1 MKLCF
6 SAYSAF
12 KNLQK
17 CLFIISRNQRK
28 RTRFWKHKEIV
39 FFNSSLRDV
48 SGGSVSYVLSALRH
62 FQLLIII
69 IKYILSL
76 YLLILFSWTD
86 FLFFLPITV
95 FAESWLLEPRR
106 CTWAWTLRRICLQ
119 LDKQL
124 SGHQSIQWRSPQCAF
139 VPICHVKDVK
149 FCAPSFFLLIL
160 FAPPLLLSPRQADDS
175 LLRLDGRCIE
185 FSPRSGLSVIVKLHD
200 CSGSLQDRDGELY
213 LFTGLL
219 MSSGWCGHH
228 GPGFK

>member
-39 FFNSSLRDV
+39 FFNSSLRDM

-106 CTWAWTLRRICLQ
+106 CTWAWTLRLICLQ

-160 FAPPLLLSPRQADDS
+160 FAPPLLLSPATGRWLSAKAWRA
-175 LLRLDGRCIE
+175 LHWIFTAVWALRHRYTPWLQRVVTGQRWRIIFIHWFAHE
-185 FSPRSGLSVIVKLHD
+185 FRLMWPSRPRL
-200 CSGSLQDRDGELY
+200 
-213 LFTGLL
+213 
-219 MSSGWCGHH
+219 
-228 GPGFK
+228 